1 RMSQGRLPSSCT
13 SAGSSSRAAR
23 SSNQSVPCV
32 SASRPLCLD
41 FMPVPSLDL
50 ALDEGKARGLGDGGQ
65 RLQHLAKRERRF
77 PSPMLAAPAAQAA
90 RVQDFRGNETSTAC
104 CHQGGWRNCAAFR
117 ARLERA
123 RILEEM
129 RRIEGETFFHRLDA
143 FLQGKPV

>member
-1 RMSQGRLPSSCT
+1 
-13 SAGSSSRAAR
+13 
-23 SSNQSVPCV
+23 
-32 SASRPLCLD
+32 
-41 FMPVPSLDL
+41 
-50 ALDEGKARGLGDGGQ
+50 
-65 RLQHLAKRERRF
+65 HLAKRKRRF
-77 PSPMLAAPAAQAA
+77 PSPRLAAPAAQAA

-143 FLQGKPV
+143 FLQGKPVFVPVFRHQCTPLSDRDVAARRLRSVAGRPRSFCLRLMRKNSRSEEHTSELQSR